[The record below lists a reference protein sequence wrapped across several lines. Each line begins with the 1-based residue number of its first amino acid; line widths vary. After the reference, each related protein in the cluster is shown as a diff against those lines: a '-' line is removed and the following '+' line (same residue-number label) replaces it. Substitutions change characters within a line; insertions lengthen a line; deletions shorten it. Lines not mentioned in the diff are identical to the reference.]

1 MKQMSEQEKNRRWKR
16 SVVLFFAVLGVCL
29 LAAVSLAMLADARH
43 VRFYMMDAA
52 EITTAY
58 GKPYEDPGC
67 TALRVGRIS
76 GEGDEELEAPR
87 SFLFLNCPNYGL
99 VTEATQYTI
108 TRVFLK

>member
-1 MKQMSEQEKNRRWKR
+1 MKQMSEQEKNKRWKR
-16 SVVLFFAVLGVCL
+16 SLVLFFAVLGVCL

-76 GEGDEELEAPR
+76 GEGDRELPVDRIISGYR
-87 SFLFLNCPNYGL
+87 SIRC
-99 VTEATQYTI
+99 
-108 TRVFLK
+108 